1 MNYTKKF
8 LMGATLGLAGLMA
21 IPASAQYSPWGNNN
35 GGWQD
40 RHDDHD
46 RDRDRNRNGNWGWQD
61 RDDDRYNRGGYGNGR
76 TYSHDSENQAYQ
88 QGYRDG
94 LSDRQNG
101 PQRRT
106 IGWKHDYDANAY
118 RDGYNDGMNGNRGNN
133 GNGRWGRNNG
143 NGNGRW
149 GRNNGSWD
157 NRGGYGNGSYG
168 NGTYGNGS
176 YGNGGYARQGYI
188 DGVNDGSRDAQT
200 GHSFRPTEQPGYKH
214 ADRGYNGQSGM
225 SKDQYKQAYRDSYMQ
240 GYQRGYYN
248 RR

>member
-1 MNYTKKF
+1 MKYTKK
-8 LMGATLGLAGLMA
+8 LLIGATLGLAGLMA

-35 GGWQD
+35 GGWQND
-40 RHDDHD
+40 RDHD
-46 RDRDRNRNGNWGWQD
+46 RDRHRSNGNWGWQND
-61 RDDDRYNRGGYGNGR
+61 NRGYGNGR

-106 IGWKHDYDANAY
+106 LGWKHDYDANAY
-118 RDGYNDGMNGNRGNN
+118 RDGYNDGLNGSRGNN
-133 GNGRWGRNNG
+133 SNGRWGH
-143 NGNGRW
+143 GNGRW

-157 NRGGYGNGSYG
+157 NRGGYGNGNIG
-168 NGTYGNGS
+168 YGNGS
-176 YGNGGYARQGYI
+176 YARQGYI
-188 DGVNDGSRDAQT
+188 DGVNDGSHDRQT
-200 GHSFRPTEQPGYKH
+200 GHSFRPTEWAGYKH